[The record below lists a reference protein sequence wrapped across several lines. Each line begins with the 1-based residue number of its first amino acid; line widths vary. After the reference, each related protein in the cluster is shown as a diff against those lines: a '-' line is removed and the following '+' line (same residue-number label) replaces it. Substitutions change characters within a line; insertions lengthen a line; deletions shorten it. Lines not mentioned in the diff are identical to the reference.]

1 MPTWSMV
8 LLFAVSASALIVIP
22 GPNMI
27 YIVTRTIDQ
36 GRRAGVASAFG
47 VETGT
52 LVHVVLAVVGISTLI
67 AASPVAFTVV
77 RYLGAAYLCYLGV
90 QALRRRPPA
99 EAAEEARPPRTLRQS
114 FTDGLVVNVLNPKV
128 GLFFLAFLPQFVDT
142 ARGPA
147 ALQTLVLGVVF
158 FLIALALDLG
168 YAFGSAALRGWLNR
182 RSRLLRR
189 QNQIAGG
196 VYLTLG
202 VAAAVTGGQSA

>member
-1 MPTWSMV
+1 MV

-99 EAAEEARPPRTLRQS
+99 DLPEGDRPPRTLRQS

-128 GLFFLAFLPQFVDT
+128 GLFFLAFLPQFVD
-142 ARGPA
+142 ADRGPA

-202 VAAAVTGGQSA
+202 VAAALTGGQSA